1 MGGIDVKDAW
11 YIGKFICLP
20 TQCVLLW
27 LREGVGREGE
37 RGSLLEGS
45 CKPFVLQVSIQGL
58 RSELTLQSHKRLPN
72 FTCFD
77 CSLPPPQKKRVYT
90 REGIRP

>member
-27 LREGVGREGE
+27 LRGGLGREGE
-37 RGSLLEGS
+37 RVPLLEGS

-77 CSLPPPQKKRVYT
+77 CSLPPPKKRVYT